1 MLKYILGLSLVIL
14 AMTGCNK
21 GDSGENA
28 SSDKP
33 ITIKFSH
40 VVAESTPKGIGAN
53 RFKELVEQR
62 LAGRVNVEVY
72 PNSQLYNDNKVMEA
86 LLLGDVQ
93 IAAPSLAKFGKYTKK
108 LQVFDLPFLF
118 NDLAALEKFQ
128 LAETGQNLLSSMSN
142 TGYRGLAYWH
152 NGLKQLSANK
162 ALHNPEDARG
172 LKFRIQQSDV
182 LQAQF
187 EQLEASPQKLAFAE
201 VYNALQ
207 TGVVDG
213 AENPWANIY
222 SKKFHEVQKYF
233 SESNHGYLGYML
245 VTNDNFWNGLPE
257 DIRTELE
264 AIIAEVTTEVNAE
277 ASKLSME
284 YRQKVIDSGRT
295 EVLALTEEELTK
307 WREAMKPVWDKFAEE
322 IGNDI
327 IDAALSSNQ

>member
-1 MLKYILGLSLVIL
+1 MLKYILGLSLVVF
-14 AMTGCNK
+14 AVTGCNK
-21 GDSGENA
+21 GDSDQA
-28 SSDKP
+28 SADKP

-62 LAGRVNVEVY
+62 LADRVEVEVY
-72 PNSQLYNDNKVMEA
+72 PNSQLYDDNKVMEA

-93 IAAPSLAKFGKYTKK
+93 MAAPSLAKFGKYTKK

-118 NDLAALEKFQ
+118 NDLKAIEKYQ
-128 LAETGQNLLSSMSN
+128 LGDTGRGLLNSMN
-142 TGYRGLAYWH
+142 DTGYHGLAYWH

-162 ALHNPEDARG
+162 ALRLPTDAKG

-182 LQAQF
+182 LQVQF

-222 SKKFHEVQKYF
+222 SKKFHEVQKFF

-245 VTNDNFWNGLPE
+245 VTSTQFWNGLPE

-277 ASKLSME
+277 AYKLSMN

-295 EVLALTEEELTK
+295 EVLTLSSEELGL
-307 WREAMKPVWDKFAEE
+307 WREAMKPVWSKFEEE
-322 IGNDI
+322 IGKDI
-327 IDAALSSNQ
+327 IEAALAANE

>member
-1 MLKYILGLSLVIL
+1 MLKYILGLSLMIL

-72 PNSQLYNDNKVMEA
+72 PNSQLYDDNKVMEA

-128 LAETGQNLLSSMSN
+128 LAEAGQNLLSSMSN

-264 AIIAEVTTEVNAE
+264 AIIAEVTTEVNVE

>member
-1 MLKYILGLSLVIL
+1 MLKYILGLSLVVF
-14 AMTGCNK
+14 AVTGCNK
-21 GDSGENA
+21 GDSEAGAN
-28 SSDKP
+28 KP

-62 LAGRVNVEVY
+62 LADRVKVEVY
-72 PNSQLYNDNKVMEA
+72 PNSQLYDDNKVMEA

-93 IAAPSLAKFGKYTKK
+93 MAAPSLAKFGKYTKK

-118 NDLAALEKFQ
+118 NDLKAIEKYQ
-128 LAETGQNLLSSMSN
+128 LGDTGRGLLSSMGD
-142 TGYRGLAYWH
+142 TGYHGLAYWH

-162 ALHNPEDARG
+162 ALRLPEDAKG

-182 LQAQF
+182 LQVQF

-222 SKKFHEVQKYF
+222 SKKFHEVQKFF

-245 VTNDNFWNGLPE
+245 VTSTQFWNGLPE

-264 AIIAEVTTEVNAE
+264 AIIAEVTAEVNAE
-277 ASKLSME
+277 AYKLSMD

-295 EVLALTEEELTK
+295 EVLALTTEELGL
-307 WREAMKPVWDKFAEE
+307 WREAMKPVWSKFEEE
-322 IGNDI
+322 IGKDI
-327 IDAALSSNQ
+327 IEAALASNE

>member
-1 MLKYILGLSLVIL
+1 MLKYILGLSLVML

-21 GDSGENA
+21 GDSEGHT
-28 SSDKP
+28 SDKP

-62 LAGRVNVEVY
+62 LEGRVKVEVY
-72 PNSQLYNDNKVMEA
+72 PNSQLYDDNKVMEA

-93 IAAPSLAKFGKYTKK
+93 MAAPSLAKFGKYTKK

-118 NDLAALEKFQ
+118 NDLKAIEKFQ
-128 LAETGQNLLSSMSN
+128 LDETGRDLLGSMSD

-152 NGLKQLSANK
+152 NGLKQMSANK
-162 ALHNPEDARG
+162 PLRNPEDAKG

-182 LQAQF
+182 LQVQF
-187 EQLEASPQKLAFAE
+187 EQVEASPQKLAFAE

-233 SESNHGYLGYML
+233 SETNHGYLGYML
-245 VTNDNFWNGLPE
+245 VTSDSFWNSLPE
-257 DIRTELE
+257 DIRTELD
-264 AIIAEVTTEVNAE
+264 AIIAEVTAEVNEE
-277 ASKLSME
+277 AYKLSMD

-295 EVLALTEEELTK
+295 EVLPLTDEELAK
-307 WREAMKPVWDKFAEE
+307 WREAMKPVWAHFEEE
-322 IGNDI
+322 IGKDVV
-327 IDAALSSNQ
+327 DAALSSNE

>member
-1 MLKYILGLSLVIL
+1 MLKYILGLSLLIL
-14 AMTGCNK
+14 TVTGC
-21 GDSGENA
+21 GEGG
-28 SSDKP
+28 SP
-33 ITIKFSH
+33 PPTTVTIKFSH
-40 VVAESTPKGIGAN
+40 VVAETTPKGIGAN

-62 LAGRVNVEVY
+62 LAGRVKVEVY
-72 PNSQLYNDNKVMEA
+72 PNSQLYDDNKVMEA

-118 NDLAALEKFQ
+118 KDLQAIERFQ
-128 LAETGQNLLSSMSN
+128 LSETGRDLLNSMN
-142 TGYRGLAYWH
+142 DTGYHGLAYWH
-152 NGLKQLSANK
+152 NGLKQFSANK
-162 ALHNPEDARG
+162 SLRVPEDARG

-245 VTNDNFWNGLPE
+245 VTNDKFWSELPD

-264 AIIAEVTTEVNAE
+264 KIIAEVTLEVNEE
-277 ASKLSME
+277 AYKLSME

-295 EVLALTEEELTK
+295 EVLALSEEELTK
-307 WREAMKPVWDKFAEE
+307 WREAMQPVWEKFADE
-322 IGNDI
+322 IGRDV
-327 IDAALSSNQ
+327 IDAAKAANE